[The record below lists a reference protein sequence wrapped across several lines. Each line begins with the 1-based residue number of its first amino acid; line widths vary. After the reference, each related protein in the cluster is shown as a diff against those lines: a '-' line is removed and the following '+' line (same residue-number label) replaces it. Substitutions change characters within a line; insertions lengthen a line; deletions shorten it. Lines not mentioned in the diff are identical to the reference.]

1 MDSANNIYVIP
12 VPDKLTFGTATVLS
26 AACCIPA
33 ILSLISMWF
42 KILETNWKA
51 HSRAGDHGQPTDAP
65 IEGTN
70 GATISGMKDINSVI
84 RRYLRALQ
92 VPVFVAAILAILIIG
107 ERNFFS
113 PQVDYMTEPIAT
125 IGR

>member
-1 MDSANNIYVIP
+1 VIP
-12 VPDKLTFGTATVLS
+12 APDKLTFGTATVLS
-26 AACCIPA
+26 AGCCIPA
-33 ILSLISMWF
+33 ILSMISMWF
-42 KILETNWKA
+42 KILKTEWKA
-51 HSRAGDHGQPTDAP
+51 RSRAGDDSQPTDGP

-84 RRYLRALQ
+84 RGYLRAFN
-92 VPVFVAAILAILIIG
+92 VPVFVAAILAILIMG

-113 PQVDYMTEPIAT
+113 SQVYYMTEPMAT